1 MNIKKVSELTGIT
14 ADTIRYYER
23 IGLIPP
29 VTRNKSGI
37 RDFSQHEI
45 DVLEFVRYFKNA
57 GMSVESLIDYIDL
70 LDKGDVSIPARL
82 SILQD
87 EKERLEER
95 IEQLQKALDRLDYKI
110 ENYEN
115 KVVPRERE
123 LFKGREED

>member
-29 VTRNKSGI
+29 VTRTKTGI

-45 DVLEFVRYFKNA
+45 EVLEFVRYFKNA
-57 GMSVESLIDYIDL
+57 GMSVESLIDYTKL
-70 LDKGDVSIPARL
+70 WNKGDAAIPARL

-87 EKERLEER
+87 ERESLKER
-95 IEQLQKALDRLDYKI
+95 IQQLQKALDRLNYKI

-115 KVVPRERE
+115 KVLPRERE
-123 LFKGREED
+123 LFEGGEAD